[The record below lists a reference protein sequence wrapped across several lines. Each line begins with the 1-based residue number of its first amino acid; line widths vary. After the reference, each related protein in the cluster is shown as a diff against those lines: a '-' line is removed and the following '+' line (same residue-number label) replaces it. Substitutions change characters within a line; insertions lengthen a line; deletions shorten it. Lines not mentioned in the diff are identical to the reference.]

1 MSEGKLSFNWTYHPN
16 VVNVPYFLSP
26 EINAGSPGFMDLINA
41 HIELVLEKV
50 EESTDLS
57 NIDLITFYWP
67 SGNPSGMGGLA
78 GLPTVRLN
86 TQKGNIYNYSLM
98 GGPWT
103 IVLIHEI
110 AHNLGLTDTYV
121 QPWVPEY
128 ADKPSSYKY
137 GHWDL
142 MSSEN
147 ELKAWHRWILSWI
160 PDEQVHCVPQYIE
173 KVEFQV
179 FLEPVNN
186 SNADTRLIVIPLSDT
201 EAISIEIRGP
211 GKYCPSGCNQ
221 NILVTHIDSS
231 IGNGHGP
238 LQILRPKRSTSADYS
253 DALLRV
259 GEYVKFENITI
270 IHTERYAL
278 GSVITIRFD

>member
-1 MSEGKLSFNWTYHPN
+1 
-16 VVNVPYFLSP
+16 
-26 EINAGSPGFMDLINA
+26 
-41 HIELVLEKV
+41 
-50 EESTDLS
+50 
-57 NIDLITFYWP
+57 
-67 SGNPSGMGGLA
+67 MG
-78 GLPTVRLN
+78 V
-86 TQKGNIYNYSLM
+86 
-98 GGPWT
+98 PWT

-160 PDEQVHCVPQYIE
+160 PDDPVHCIVHSTE
-173 KVEFQV
+173 KTEFEV

-186 SNADTRLIVIPLSDT
+186 ADADTRLIVISLSET
-201 EAISIEIRGP
+201 QAISIEIRGP
-211 GKYCPSGCNQ
+211 GKYCPSGCDHNVR
-221 NILVTHIDSS
+221 VTHIDSRK
-231 IGNGHGP
+231 GNGHGP
-238 LQILRPKRSTSADYS
+238 LQILRPERSIDVNYS
-253 DALLRV
+253 DALLRD
-259 GEYVKFENITI
+259 GEHVKFDNITI
-270 IHTERYAL
+270 IHSQRSPL